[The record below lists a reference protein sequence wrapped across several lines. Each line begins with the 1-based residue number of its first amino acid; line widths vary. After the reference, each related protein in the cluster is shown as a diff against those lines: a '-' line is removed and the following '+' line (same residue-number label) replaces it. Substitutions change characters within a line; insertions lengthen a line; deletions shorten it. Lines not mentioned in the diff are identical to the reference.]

1 MKLLP
6 SVDITNPGSSGMN
19 QTESII
25 VVTLS
30 YLSVLAF
37 TPLLLL
43 GTYNIY
49 TFLVKQRKYQVYP
62 LVLFYLLAMP
72 CLIMRILVPIFIIPI
87 IQNF

>member
-6 SVDITNPGSSGMN
+6 SVDITNLGSSGMN

-43 GTYNIY
+43 GSYNIY
-49 TFLVKQRKYQVYP
+49 TFLVKQRKY
-62 LVLFYLLAMP
+62 
-72 CLIMRILVPIFIIPI
+72 
-87 IQNF
+87 